1 MEQAQV
7 ERLLRLMKLLTGNTT
22 YTVDELAEKLDT
34 SYRSIY
40 RYLDT
45 FREAGFAVRKVRSG
59 VYELVATGRRTRDLD
74 RLVYFS
80 DEEAGIINGL
90 IESLDN
96 TNALKQNLHQKLA
109 AIYDVAPVTDFISKQ
124 SNALN
129 VRELSDA
136 IQERRCVVLRDFK
149 SSSGKAGDRRIEPF
163 AFTTNYIHVW
173 GYDLADGRCKMFG
186 VARIGEVEI
195 LRGEPWSHEAEHRR
209 TEIDVF
215 RMSGERKFHVKLA
228 LDQLARDLLLE
239 EYPLA
244 ASEVR
249 LLESGESHSGS
260 AGLSP
265 APTGLPPGSASWLFE
280 SDVCAMQGVGRFA
293 IGLADHVRVLDS
305 PELSEY
311 IKDFSKKFLAL

>member
-1 MEQAQV
+1 M
-7 ERLLRLMKLLTGNTT
+7 LRLMKLLTGNTV

-59 VYELVATGRRTRDLD
+59 VYELVTTGRRSRDLD

-136 IQERRCVVLRDFK
+136 IQERLCVVLHDFK
-149 SSSGKAGDRRIEPF
+149 SSSGKAGDRQIEPF

-186 VARIGEVEI
+186 VARIGEVEV

-215 RMSGERKFHVKLA
+215 RMSGERRYHVKLA

-249 LLESGESHSGS
+249 EVAAGAADGAGSGS
-260 AGLSP
+260 ADGAGSP
-265 APTGLPPGSASWLFE
+265 GGWLLE
-280 SDVCAMQGVGRFA
+280 TDVCAMQGVGRFA
-293 IGLADHVRVLDS
+293 IGLADHVQVMDS
-305 PELSEY
+305 PELSDY
-311 IKDFSKKFLAL
+311 IKDFSKKFLA

>member
-7 ERLLRLMKLLTGNTT
+7 ERLLRLMKLLTGNTV

-59 VYELVATGRRTRDLD
+59 VYELVTTGRRSRDLD

-136 IQERRCVVLRDFK
+136 IQERRCVVLHDFK

-173 GYDLADGRCKMFG
+173 GYDLADGRRKMFG
-186 VARIGEVEI
+186 VARIGEVEV

-215 RMSGERKFHVKLA
+215 RMSGERRYHVKLA

-249 LLESGESHSGS
+249 ETTADSAGGAGSSSADGAGFPGGWLLE
-260 AGLSP
+260 
-265 APTGLPPGSASWLFE
+265 T
-280 SDVCAMQGVGRFA
+280 DVCAMQGVGRFA
-293 IGLADHVRVLDS
+293 IGLADHVRVVDS
-305 PELSEY
+305 PELSDY
-311 IKDFSKKFLAL
+311 IKDFSKKFLA